1 MIIDNLT
8 SLPSTIT
15 TGDELPVERGTTT
28 YKIDYDALAAAILA
42 RLGAGSDNIVDVANG
57 GTGANNAL
65 SARYNLESA
74 HAGYLDN
81 TVNVDNIRDS
91 GLYYCAG
98 CSATGIDDNVRL
110 WGQLLVISSVPWN
123 NGGTPGQYDRLCQVF
138 FFSFQNNGQK
148 WIQYRIYDSA
158 WSGWRVLLDN
168 YGAVPVVHGGTGA
181 MTAAAART
189 NLGITPANIGAA
201 LVSYNYSGN
210 IDNLFDTGMY
220 YMIGATGTGG
230 IQDDGKLFGMLLV
243 VKNGS
248 SSRAVQLHVG
258 LFTLGVEFRVY
269 IDSWSAWKTLALTT

>member
-28 YKIDYDALAAAILA
+28 YKIDYNALASAILA
-42 RLGAGSDNIVDVANG
+42 RLGAGSDNIVDVA
-57 GTGANNAL
+57 
-65 SARYNLESA
+65 
-74 HAGYLDN
+74 
-81 TVNVDNIRDS
+81 
-91 GLYYCAG
+91 
-98 CSATGIDDNVRL
+98 
-110 WGQLLVISSVPWN
+110 
-123 NGGTPGQYDRLCQVF
+123 
-138 FFSFQNNGQK
+138 
-148 WIQYRIYDSA
+148 
-158 WSGWRVLLDN
+158 
-168 YGAVPVVHGGTGA
+168 HGGTDA
-181 MTAAAART
+181 ATAAAART